1 MSLTASILSAHRV
14 CFAFRPVSTII
25 YHRMATSLAAVYR
38 QRVARI
44 LLAPQPRITYAT
56 GCAVAQIIPIF
67 CSVDFTSLL

>member
-1 MSLTASILSAHRV
+1 MNLTASILSAHSLLCIRL
-14 CFAFRPVSTII
+14 VSTII
-25 YHRMATSLAAVYR
+25 SHRMATSLAAVYR